1 MEGCLLRVYLHE
13 SQRCHRRLAW
23 EWLLDQANQMGIRGG
38 SAFKAMGGFG
48 HHHHLQEAKFY
59 ELAGDL
65 GVMVEFVVTEQ
76 EFQALVALLRQEKIR
91 AFHARIPAQFGV
103 VNPDV
108 DEARAPGE
116 TGPA

>member
-65 GVMVEFVVTEQ
+65 GVMVSTWSPSKL
-76 EFQALVALLRQEKIR
+76 QALVALLRQERIR
-91 AFHARIPAQFGV
+91 PCPFADSGPVWGGESGCGRGAPARRNRMA
-103 VNPDV
+103 
-108 DEARAPGE
+108 
-116 TGPA
+116 